1 MPLRCTLKNGESG
14 PFYVMDILSQLKKEL
29 LKITSRYLKSLQTN
43 CNFVFDL
50 HRASPRPVLLGAT
63 WIPKIPARGTLLSM
77 PGLQDISKPLKG
89 YALSHFHNG
98 DCEQ

>member
-1 MPLRCTLKNGESG
+1 MVKVVHFMLWI
-14 PFYVMDILSQLKKEL
+14 FYRNKKKF

-77 PGLQDISKPLKG
+77 AGLQDISKPLKG
-89 YALSHFHNG
+89 YALSHIHNG